1 MTYQPLEVTALL
13 PHGIALANPW
23 GVSLDGLLAAA
34 LWQRLKNATAA
45 TTPLLHQY
53 DPRDPNHSP
62 PDLDLPL
69 ARCELAETWHWA
81 CTFSTHPTYTAEPD
95 VRLRTR
101 RTDHTSL
108 LRLSP
113 EVSSNVSDT
122 RGRYR
127 FRTTPAIVTVTDSA
141 RWTAVGDLDQV
152 RELLSAI
159 PAIGKHRN
167 VGEGQV
173 AAWKVVTIDL
183 DEWAASHTAGSD
195 RLCRITPRTCLNGR
209 TCVHGGEA
217 VASVRAPYAH
227 PSRETAAYL
236 PAP

>member
-1 MTYQPLEVTALL
+1 MTFRAFEVTAHL

-34 LWQRLKNATAA
+34 LWRRMKATATAA
-45 TTPLLHQY
+45 TPLPHQY
-53 DPRDPNHSP
+53 DPRDPAHPP

-81 CTFSTHPTYTAEPD
+81 CTFSTHPTYSTEPD

-127 FRTTPAIVTVTDSA
+127 FRTTPTIATVTDTA
-141 RWTAVGDLDQV
+141 RWTAIGDMSEV
-152 RELLSAI
+152 RSLLTPI

-173 AAWKVVTIDL
+173 AAWTVTAIDL
-183 DEWAASHTAGSD
+183 DDWAAAHTAGSD
-195 RLCRITPRTCLNGR
+195 RLRRITPRACLIGR
-209 TCVHGGEA
+209 SCAHGGET

-227 PSRETAAYL
+227 PSREAAAYL